1 LKETRDESR
10 LQRETTTLE
19 ESHMTDTLTPQEL
32 KTLMDASQVTLLDV
46 RRRSDRESG
55 PSGIAGAVWK
65 DPEHVDEWASELSK
79 DKPVVIYCVRGGSVS
94 ISVHAALKSRDFNV
108 RFVDGGLAAWDAQGS
123 GKGA

>member
-1 LKETRDESR
+1 
-10 LQRETTTLE
+10 
-19 ESHMTDTLTPQEL
+19 MADTLTPLEL
-32 KTLMDASQVTLLDV
+32 KALMGATHVTLLDV
-46 RRRSDRESG
+46 RRKSDRESG

-94 ISVHAALKSRDFNV
+94 ASVQAALKSRDFEV
-108 RFVDGGLAAWDAQGS
+108 RFVEGGLAAWDAQGS